1 MSRKHS
7 QGFTPIIVVLIIVL
21 VASAG
26 FAVNNQKRNML
37 TSSQGVLG
45 KDDVSNDSGNSGS
58 SGSGSENSGKGSESS
73 GSNSTGNIEHS
84 AIETQKPETNSKSN
98 ETSKTVVKT
107 ESVKKTEKKLSSPK
121 PLKTPEIEDEF
132 HLETETENESET
144 NLEVNDV
151 AEDNVKK
158 VSVKSLDNQFEL
170 EQEGSVLK
178 VKSALPLSVSSETN
192 EITITTPNG
201 EKNINVLPQVAVD
214 DVFASGVISSAEK
227 VELQTEDDGSVVY
240 NVDGSDTKKL
250 FGFIKIKIPKTI
262 KVSVDSG
269 LVVGIEQSFSS
280 KLLNLLSSQQ

>member
-45 KDDVSNDSGNSGS
+45 KDDVSDDSGNSGS
-58 SGSGSENSGKGSESS
+58 SGSGSENSGSS
-73 GSNSTGNIEHS
+73 STGNSSSNEVKHS
-84 AIETQKPETNSKSN
+84 ATETQKPETNSKSN
-98 ETSKTVVKT
+98 ETSKAIVKI
-107 ESVKKTEKKLSSPK
+107 ESAKKTEKKLSSPK
-121 PLKTPEIEDEF
+121 PLKTPEIEDES
-132 HLETETENESET
+132 HLESELET

-158 VSVKSLDNQFEL
+158 VSVKSLDDQFEL

-192 EITITTPNG
+192 EITITTPDG

-214 DVFASGVISSAEK
+214 DVFATGVISSAEK
-227 VELQTEDDGSVVY
+227 VELQTQDDGSVVY
-240 NVDGSDTKKL
+240 KVDGSDTKKL
-250 FGFIKIKIPKTI
+250 FGFIEIKIPKTI

-280 KLLNLLSSQQ
+280 KLLNLLSSQK